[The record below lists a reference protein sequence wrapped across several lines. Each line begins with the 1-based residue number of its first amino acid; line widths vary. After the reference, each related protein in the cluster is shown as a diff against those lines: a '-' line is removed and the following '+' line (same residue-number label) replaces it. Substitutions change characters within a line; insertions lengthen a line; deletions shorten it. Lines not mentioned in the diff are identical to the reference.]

1 MEWDKI
7 GMDEVGWMEWDEG
20 GDGGDRVGL
29 DWTRWGKVG

>member
-1 MEWDKI
+1 MGWDKI
-7 GMDEVGWMEWDEG
+7 GMDGMGWMEWDEG